1 MKKEVSRMT
10 VEFPQIDQ
18 IIHASLE
25 ENAYSQKEYV
35 RLMNQCNNFIN
46 LTFQE
51 YLDRI
56 SREYNQES
64 IIDILSMVNTVL
76 KEEEEACQD
85 NKIIYDDFVKNAS
98 LVSQSL
104 KKIINSPS
112 RKLIKVEKSLPANR
126 VTQFDSKT
134 MTWLSR
140 RSGLT
145 IEEKISPR
153 NVIPTK
159 VTHFTADTVEN
170 RHTMY
175 LFDILYDYLY
185 EKIYPEGMDMPCE
198 NCQNKEKK
206 CHELYDQ
213 LKTILFLKQ
222 KVRSTDLNE
231 VPKQKQLRQN
241 NKLLSDKEYKQ
252 IWDAVRDIDY
262 YEQNCK
268 NVWNHLEERYRFIVY
283 IIVCTK
289 ISAIDGVEVYDNYSQ
304 LIDHEG
310 IIALLSDEG
319 INVIKF
325 FEKKNDD
332 EIIVSLRDKEISVL
346 INRFCSKNGVSFRK
360 EKKYYD
366 SFEVT
371 GFFDEIEKI
380 NEYENLLMD
389 LEKQSSELRENIAK
403 IQDSIEDFE
412 YKKDVIQLLVKT
424 IALRMEA
431 MKSDETKEIG
441 K

>member
-1 MKKEVSRMT
+1 MT

-25 ENAYSQKEYV
+25 EDAYSQREYV

-64 IIDILSMVNTVL
+64 IIDILSMVNIVL
-76 KEEEEACQD
+76 KEQAEECQD

-112 RKLIKVEKSLPANR
+112 RRLIKVEKSVPANR

-140 RSGLT
+140 RSGET

-159 VTHFTADTVEN
+159 VTYFTADTVEN

-185 EKIYPEGMDMPCE
+185 EKVYPEGKDMPCE
-198 NCQNKEKK
+198 NCPNKEKK
-206 CHELYDQ
+206 CYELYDK
-213 LKTILFLKQ
+213 LKTILLLKQ
-222 KVRSTDLNE
+222 KVKTTDLKE

-252 IWDAVRDIDY
+252 IWDAVRDVDY
-262 YEQNCK
+262 YEHNCK
-268 NVWNHLEERYRFIVY
+268 NVWDHLEERYRFIAF
-283 IIVCTK
+283 IIVCAK
-289 ISAIDGVEVYDNYSQ
+289 ISAIDGVEVYDDFSQ
-304 LIDHEG
+304 LIDQEG
-310 IIALLSDEG
+310 KIALLSDEG
-319 INVIKF
+319 VNVIKF
-325 FEKKNDD
+325 FEKKNND
-332 EIIVSLRDKEISVL
+332 EIIVSLLDKEITVL
-346 INRFCSKNGVSFRK
+346 INRFCSNNGVSFRK

-366 SFEVT
+366 SFDVT
-371 GFFDEIEKI
+371 GFFDEIKTITECEK
-380 NEYENLLMD
+380 LLLK
-389 LEKQSSELRENIAK
+389 LEKQSRELHESIAK
-403 IQDSIEDFE
+403 IQDSIEDFY
-412 YKKDVIQLLVKT
+412 YKKNSIQLLVKT

-431 MKSDETKEIG
+431 MKSDETEETG